1 MALILRLSQWKS
13 HDFAAKNAND
23 PAELEAWLAPLA
35 EAGVDVFH
43 CSQRRFWEPEFEGSA
58 LNFAGWAKKV
68 TGLPSITVGSVGLDG
83 EFIAAFGGAG
93 SKPASLDGL
102 IERLEREEFDLVA
115 VGRALLAD
123 PNWVEKIRDGRLDE
137 LKDFERSAMAT
148 LS

>member
-1 MALILRLSQWKS
+1 VAGELLPGLPGLSRWT
-13 HDFAAKNAND
+13 
-23 PAELEAWLAPLA
+23 P
-35 EAGVDVFH
+35 V
-43 CSQRRFWEPEFEGSA
+43 EGATSYEVW
-58 LNFAGWAKKV
+58 FTRIGPGAGWTKKV
-68 TGLPSITVGSVGLDG
+68 TGLPTITVGSVGLDG

-102 IERLEREEFDLVA
+102 IARLEKDEFDLVA

-123 PNWVEKIRDGRLDE
+123 PHWVEKIRDGRLDE

>member
-13 HDFAAKNAND
+13 HDFAAKNAHD
-23 PAELEAWLAPLA
+23 PAELEAWLAPLV

-43 CSQRRFWEPEFEGSA
+43 CSQRRFWEPEFEGSD
-58 LNFAGWAKKV
+58 LNFAGWTKKV
-68 TGLPSITVGSVGLDG
+68 TGLPTITVGSVGLDG

-102 IERLEREEFDLVA
+102 IKRLEADEFDLVA

-123 PNWVEKIRDGRLDE
+123 PHWVVKIRDGRLDE